1 VGPAGLRDGQGP
13 RTVPKPDLP
22 RRRYHTP
29 PDKPG
34 DDVTVIDLKIFDHTG
49 TALEMATRRA
59 QEE

>member
-1 VGPAGLRDGQGP
+1 VIDHLLVHRPYRAVVITP
-13 RTVPKPDLP
+13 
-22 RRRYHTP
+22 P

-49 TALEMATRRA
+49 TALGMATRSA